1 MAVVKWF
8 LGKMMQV
15 LPSKTSL
22 RPYETTR
29 LFVHLVPHTRVCL
42 SVYYVSMSTLLHP
55 VCLAPIWHKMSHAAS
70 NLCAEHFMSG
80 LQFGYTKT
88 IRELWLVTSC
98 ELQRARTGTRV
109 HVGRFPGDSIWKA
122 ATLSLLVY
130 LYVYIFYVFVSVSL
144 WLLQDNIREH
154 LKIWDILVIEGTSDR
169 NNLETSILKVQFARK
184 LILQGWLYIWSTT
197 IQKHLYLTS
206 WQTQRIQIWW
216 VWSPRRHWECG
227 SILNFLSNWI
237 FKLMSEKRFT
247 PVQLHH

>member
-109 HVGRFPGDSIWKA
+109 HVGRFPGDSI
-122 ATLSLLVY
+122 
-130 LYVYIFYVFVSVSL
+130 
-144 WLLQDNIREH
+144 
-154 LKIWDILVIEGTSDR
+154 
-169 NNLETSILKVQFARK
+169 
-184 LILQGWLYIWSTT
+184 
-197 IQKHLYLTS
+197 
-206 WQTQRIQIWW
+206 
-216 VWSPRRHWECG
+216 
-227 SILNFLSNWI
+227 
-237 FKLMSEKRFT
+237 
-247 PVQLHH
+247 